1 MTGDELRTAMQNIA
15 NARTPA
21 AELKATIQ
29 LLVHEDE
36 LAAALDD
43 RDRLEWLEQTRLTSD
58 ATRDLVS
65 YWKWDGKRYG
75 AGLRAAIDSA
85 RGKE

>member
-1 MTGDELRTAMQNIA
+1 MTGDELR
-15 NARTPA
+15 ARYD
-21 AELKATIQ
+21 KSRTIQ
-29 LLVHEDE
+29 TYINGEEVAE